1 MDKTNR
7 FHLDV
12 GFVNP
17 TASLVNMA
25 YSFRTDCL
33 CEWFSHRK
41 AHDSRRTK
49 WESRVDQLVILWYL
63 ISVVGVVVASIRFAS
78 TSPIDVLLGDSSA
91 DATLWWSYI
100 GALFTLFLID
110 LGWRL
115 RFIHGGADAKALMWI
130 TLLFPSWETV
140 PVHFSSLMDETV
152 LHLPPS
158 LSLLIWGGFL
168 FILIPFVLLIRN
180 IASGSVKSFS
190 DLSMAWLALCVPL
203 NSVHNRHVW
212 ILSDTMEMP
221 NGETVL
227 QNKKRAPRRTPSEK
241 ELNEHIKRLEAFGS
255 ERIWVSL
262 KLPLLLFLFPAIA
275 PLWLVGDPMAA
286 ILPLI
291 LL

>member
-1 MDKTNR
+1 
-7 FHLDV
+7 
-12 GFVNP
+12 
-17 TASLVNMA
+17 
-25 YSFRTDCL
+25 
-33 CEWFSHRK
+33 
-41 AHDSRRTK
+41 
-49 WESRVDQLVILWYL
+49 
-63 ISVVGVVVASIRFAS
+63 
-78 TSPIDVLLGDSSA
+78 
-91 DATLWWSYI
+91 
-100 GALFTLFLID
+100 
-110 LGWRL
+110 
-115 RFIHGGADAKALMWI
+115 MWI

-190 DLSMAWLALCVPL
+190 DLSMALLALCIPL

-241 ELNEHIKRLEAFGS
+241 EMNEHIKRLEAFGS

-275 PLWLVGDPMAA
+275 PLCLVGDPMAA